1 MKPIQAL
8 LLSLVLLVSGCGYKL
23 GEIRPTPMRSVRTL
37 SVPNFKNETFESRI
51 EVLFGDTLVKR
62 LQQDGTYQLV
72 NSGQADAILDGTYQ
86 LVNSGQADAIL
97 SCTITNI
104 RTNSMRSVINN
115 VLATSEFGLIVEAKY
130 EVTHQVSG
138 AILMQGTIT
147 GKSSFFSGNDLQTS
161 KQQALSNAA
170 LDLADKL
177 TAQVAEGW

>member
-72 NSGQADAILDGTYQ
+72 NSGQADAIL
-86 LVNSGQADAIL
+86 

-104 RTNSMRSVINN
+104 RTNSLRSVINN
-115 VLATSEFGLIVEAKY
+115 VLATSEFGLIVEVSY
-130 EVTHQVSG
+130 EVTHQGSG
-138 AILMQGTIT
+138 AILMQGKVI
-147 GKSSFFSGNDLQTS
+147 GNSSFFSGNDLQTS

-170 LDLADKL
+170 SDLADKL

>member
-72 NSGQADAILDGTYQ
+72 NSGQADAIL
-86 LVNSGQADAIL
+86 

-104 RTNSMRSVINN
+104 RTNSLRSVINN
-115 VLATSEFGLIVEAKY
+115 VLATSEFGLIVDVSY
-130 EVTHQVSG
+130 EVTHQGTG
-138 AILMQGTIT
+138 AILMQGKVI

-170 LDLADKL
+170 SDLADKL